1 MLPGG
6 ISGIAGIEFL
16 ARGALVNT
24 TNAERKEALA
34 VGPDEPGFQ
43 FLLLNLKRRREGGG
57 IFRDGNVSADSE
69 PKSEELNRRSD
80 NL

>member
-1 MLPGG
+1 MLPSGVSWIGG
-6 ISGIAGIEFL
+6 IELF

-24 TNAERKEALA
+24 TNAERKEPLA
-34 VGPDEPGFQ
+34 VGPDEPTSQ
-43 FLLLNLKRRREGGG
+43 VLLLNLKRRREGGG

-69 PKSEELNRRSD
+69 PKSEQPNRRSD